1 MRTRA
6 HRHMYLDVL
15 RGCYL
20 FHGLKARFLDEL
32 LSMARME
39 IFMPGVSRR
48 MRMDGGVVV
57 PCGAVPWCCAGSL
70 HGGKGCAPWF
80 MASASGA
87 VLSSHGCARWATQ
100 PLLAER
106 AAHP

>member
-1 MRTRA
+1 MRMRA

-48 MRMDGGVVV
+48 MRMMAWW
-57 PCGAVPWCCAGSL
+57 CLAVPCCAGSL

-87 VLSSHGCARWATQ
+87 VLSSHCRAQWASQ
-100 PLLAER
+100 PLPAER